1 MIDWKSVAFRLH
13 EIAEYYFDCS
23 MDSSLHDE
31 EIEVLHTEYL
41 DLVSTL
47 IADETIDLFV
57 SNE

>member
-1 MIDWKSVAFRLH
+1 MIDWKPVAFRLH

-47 IADETIDLFV
+47 IADEPIDLSV

>member
-47 IADETIDLFV
+47 IAKEPIDLSV

>member
-31 EIEVLHTEYL
+31 EIEVLHTKYL

-47 IADETIDLFV
+47 ITEEPIDLSV